1 MKMCHLPSW
10 LIKDH
15 KKKREVRLC
24 IYITY
29 VHDSQGHRRAG
40 LDAVFNYSFEI
51 MLIMDY
57 SALIFILKNI
67 NENVYLIIEFFW
79 SPLKFFARGEA
90 YLPHSNSGPGWDA
103 GIRRKEE
110 SRDGGLEK

>member
-1 MKMCHLPSW
+1 MRP
-10 LIKDH
+10 
-15 KKKREVRLC
+15 C

-67 NENVYLIIEFFW
+67 NENVYLIIEFFEAPLNF
-79 SPLKFFARGEA
+79 SPEVRLICLTLILA
-90 YLPHSNSGPGWDA
+90 LA
-103 GIRRKEE
+103 GMLGLGGKRKV
-110 SRDGGLEK
+110 GMVV